1 MPFLLRPATSADI
14 PRLREIIQASVRTLQ
29 AADYTPAQLEGALES
44 VYGVD
49 TQLIADGTYFA
60 VVRVAARVDDEP
72 AELEGFVAAV
82 FRPPSQPPATPP
94 GPPPTIVACGGWSK
108 RKTLYGGDQF
118 AQREDS
124 LLDPAL
130 DAAKIRAFFVR
141 PQFARRG
148 LGTLILAAC
157 EDAARAAGFTRLEM
171 GSTLTGVA
179 FYRAQ
184 GYAPLENLQVPLSNG
199 EMLPIVKMS
208 KEFKREF

>member
-1 MPFLLRPATSADI
+1 MNFLLRPATSADI
-14 PRLREIIQASVRTLQ
+14 PRLREIIHASVRTLQ

-60 VVRVAARVDDEP
+60 VEVP
-72 AELEGFVAAV
+72 AEDPENSPESVGARHGVPAETT
-82 FRPPSQPPATPP
+82 SQSFHPRATPP
-94 GPPPTIVACGGWSK
+94 TIIACGGWSK

-124 LLDPAL
+124 LLDPAR
-130 DAAKIRAFFVR
+130 DAAKIRAFFVH
-141 PQFARRG
+141 PQWARRG

-171 GSTLTGVA
+171 GSTLTGVP
-179 FYRAQ
+179 FYRAH
-184 GYAPLENLQVPLSNG
+184 GYTAQESLQVPLSNG
-199 EMLPIVKMS
+199 ETLAILRMA
-208 KEFKREF
+208 KEFKPKS

>member
-1 MPFLLRPATSADI
+1 MPFLLRPAAPADI
-14 PRLREIIQASVRTLQ
+14 PQLREIIHASVRTLQ

-72 AELEGFVAAV
+72 AKPEGFVAAV

-124 LLDPAL
+124 LLDP
-130 DAAKIRAFFVR
+130 
-141 PQFARRG
+141 
-148 LGTLILAAC
+148 
-157 EDAARAAGFTRLEM
+157 
-171 GSTLTGVA
+171 
-179 FYRAQ
+179 
-184 GYAPLENLQVPLSNG
+184 
-199 EMLPIVKMS
+199 
-208 KEFKREF
+208 